1 MRRAVLLT
9 TLFAALA
16 VSVPAAHSGG
26 SIPTAPVCADSYLY
40 FAPGISLSDYRAS
53 VLCLVNGARK
63 AQGLPALTRSAPLE
77 RVGQQ
82 QAATFAATGR
92 ASHGRSF
99 ADIGRRF
106 SRRGYRPAAFDE
118 AFAVR
123 PPGASPYAFLSEMLS
138 RRRSPCSQILDPR
151 FRDAGIGVSAKRGVV
166 TTLAVELGLRAGAR
180 RPSANRGAAR
190 SCPHRVPAPVVA
202 GAAVSRV
209 GAAIASDTTVTLQLR
224 CLARAT
230 CTFVAKLTLA
240 AADAASPFQ
249 PVSIAAKATKAVVF
263 TFDPAAIQA
272 QLAAPQS
279 DVSLLLTLSE
289 PAQYTD
295 TLPVSLSAG

>member
-1 MRRAVLLT
+1 MCRAVLLT

-16 VSVPAAHSGG
+16 VSVPAAHSG
-26 SIPTAPVCADSYLY
+26 SVIPTAPVCADSYLY

-63 AQGLPALTRSAPLE
+63 AQGLPALARSAALE

-82 QAATFAATGR
+82 QAAKFAATGR
-92 ASHGRSF
+92 ASHGRSV

-106 SRRGYRPAAFDE
+106 SLRGYRAAAFDE

-138 RRRSPCSQILDPR
+138 LRRSPCSQILDPR
-151 FRDAGIGVSAKRGVV
+151 FRDAGVGVSAKRGVV
-166 TTLAVELGLRAGAR
+166 TTLAIELGLRAGAR

-190 SCPHRVPAPVVA
+190 SCPHRVPAPIVT
-202 GAAVSRV
+202 GPAVSRV
-209 GAAIASDTTVTLQLR
+209 GAASASDSAVTLQLK

-230 CTFVAKLTLA
+230 CTFAAKLTLA
-240 AADAASPFQ
+240 TTGSASPFQ
-249 PVSIAAKATKAVVF
+249 SVSIASRATKAV
-263 TFDPAAIQA
+263 TFSFEPAAIDA
-272 QLAAPQS
+272 QLAMPRPS
-279 DVSLLLTLSE
+279 VSLLLTLSE

-295 TLPVSLSAG
+295 ALSVPLSAG